1 LAGYS
6 APPNFSVATS
16 DSNLPEDESTAYAL
30 FFLDPDN
37 SAEIVSRGMGLVDFS
52 ANAGDV
58 FRISGK
64 GFRPEQFY
72 RQQASTFESLLG
84 NWNFDSELFGSGIN
98 FTMSD
103 LDGLYNSVMT
113 SDREEWFRNNRI
125 LENGDRGN
133 IAPLT
138 NLGTRTLHRFGEM
151 EEHIFVDWNQNDA
164 VGEPRNVNI
173 SFSDYISS
181 IEVTNA
187 GYGYSVPLEVKAVG
201 GYPTVDII
209 QQHVANTNTSYDFVP
224 AELKVH
230 SINQATGS
238 IIDVEIVDS
247 GLGYAIEPRI
257 VFSGG
262 GGSGAIAQA
271 TLDELT
277 GGISDVTI
285 INGGRGYFNLN
296 STAEMSWSFDP
307 PLAATDEDAN
317 MTPILGGYLSP
328 LDICPCIEHEEN
340 TNERRHAHLDPWIEI
355 WDRERNESI
364 IDQQGDRAF
373 AAAKVR
379 NGIIEKVVVINSGR
393 GYVDPVIYVR
403 GSPPNRF
410 TSSSP
415 YILNPSH
422 FFSWDYS
429 KGWRI
434 REWQC
439 TNLRETTT
447 GSIVECPNS
456 VAGNYPPEFCPHN
469 EEQFLSRCTGTK
481 TNYVLANDPYRTPYA
496 QWEPFDAKL
505 TAIVEN
511 GKIMEIK
518 VVDGGQMY
526 AASDIQISGSG
537 GHVDIIP
544 IYDEDGF
551 NIDIIYDDPEL
562 KNLERDGRKRP
573 LGAGQGFV
581 ERPWSWDA
589 TYDPTHGFREKPTI
603 THYLSIVP
611 EEFNFEHISIFEA
624 SESDYYADEAEGD
637 DPMIFYG
644 EPVLE
649 NSLGDRVVDIRI
661 NNSGIFSDPT
671 TTISATIDFNGTHR
685 PDINR
690 DGSPDF
696 VDAEIE
702 ISTTLGISEFL
713 LDENGTFLETF
724 DVDNDGNDDS
734 RWRSLYLEQPEVN
747 AVPQINGITTNIN
760 ETESGFF
767 RLNGLVG
774 YSASDPSFDLYI
786 DNRTPNSFFYGLETG
801 VADNTSGMGG
811 KITIV
816 DNNPDQLISEGS
828 KYVYTD
834 QNGFYS
840 LSGLNPGLYTV
851 NVYLEDEEF
860 QESTFRPDSNTTH
873 VTQVIYVPGFP
884 KLTMESDQSG
894 EGISRMV
901 WSKPAKLLSR
911 PNFAMTSE
919 RESVYEQ
926 KILEGIGAGFR
937 PNTTPQLSIIP
948 HKENTTLGIPKLDVE
963 VLVDGSLKLTIL
975 DDIFTNSFDLK
986 DRFDVIYSS
995 NISGVDF
1002 REDYLYSQTDSAG
1015 WLGTTSSYG
1024 FGVDRLSIFPNDGNG
1039 TNSIEVP
1046 ISSTLTGPQPFT
1058 FKARIYDENG
1068 TEQNASMVSWE
1079 IDTEFTAK
1087 EDNNTK
1093 VASLNGSNQFTGDSV
1108 DILLHSTLR
1117 RGKVESV
1124 KIDAPGSNYS
1134 IGSTVKLFGSG
1145 IDFNATIDD
1154 VDGNGGILSVNIVEG
1169 GSGYASDSFFEID
1182 DPAGSDAILKPILG
1196 GGEMKLNATAGTLTA
1211 TVRIYASQRTQL
1223 TREENWLNLYFDTI
1237 EERNATWWGSDI
1249 DADGLTNLEEF
1260 TIGSHPEKAD
1270 TDGDGMSD
1278 SAEINASALY
1288 QTNPLSRD
1296 TDGDGLMDGNESV
1309 LGTNPLL
1316 ADTDGD
1322 GVGDYDE
1329 FLDQELDPL
1338 SKDLLLVLSGVMY
1351 QEIIYPGDLY
1361 LKLERGSIDDSN
1373 NLSKPIQ
1380 IYENNESFVRQ
1391 SNTNFPRAFQFTGL
1405 LSNRY
1410 YRLSGFID
1418 LNGNQVFDSGEIYIE
1433 WEGLLETNKVDLQI
1447 LFKDLQPDLNF
1458 LDQYEDIIE
1467 IAKGESFQLSLLAT
1481 DYPDYNWTGPL
1492 VVDVHAATP
1501 SVLPSIVVSGD
1512 ATEVLAISNNQAVA
1526 LNSANYGTYSLEFT
1540 AFDVLGTASV
1550 PLERQIIITDKQDP
1564 VISVQSN
1571 PYPWPLGT
1579 PWDPTG
1585 IFSANDDPDGNI
1597 TSKVVVTGNVDS
1609 QTIGQYPISLFVRDA
1624 FGRTTTEFVTVD
1636 VADLSPPTIHFFEG
1650 DSSISWLL
1658 GAPFIL
1664 PENYVT
1670 VTDNVDADLTTQ
1682 LEIFG
1687 LDLLNETE
1695 ESNQTIYFAAEDSA
1709 GNRVENKAL
1718 TISFQ
1723 QPAWSIAGVAIDGY
1737 LSGSVVS
1744 FVPSNPALNYLSITG
1759 TTNITGGFD
1768 LFFLEEDF
1776 SKIDTNGNQMIDPSE
1791 GTIVVTGGIDTNTN
1805 QPFNSALSADANS
1818 SVVSPLTTILSEMI
1832 KNGTPKGDAQTELA
1846 KTFGYTNT
1854 IDITTYD
1861 PIAEA
1866 KTGDSDTVAILQA
1879 NALVV
1884 NTFKQVAAIA
1894 DHMNSEAESIEV
1906 SSQIAKSLA
1915 KMVNDET
1922 SLMDEL
1928 QKIDVL
1934 KEITENTFRVVD
1946 PDFEFN
1952 EVQLESFSSVIQN
1965 TNQLLAIN
1973 SMENLSAGEALKK
1986 LSQKQIAVEQEVIEG
2001 FAQLNQGLID
2011 LDELKNISDVET
2023 LDDLSQ
2029 QINSVNNFAPE
2040 GENFEKAFGKSDFEL
2055 GEILYQ
2061 LSVTDADGDAVVVS
2075 FLDSNEEFDLDGDKL
2090 QPFGVNAQN
2099 QLIAID
2105 VSDVETLFKERNTVT
2120 IIFELTDNNGKT
2132 GTMQGVLTKED
2143 NFNHIANES
2152 ANQRSNERNYDILDA
2167 VLDSRTSWYSSDW
2180 FGDFYPGK
2188 DGWLYHYTLGWIY
2201 LQPSEEN
2208 GFWIWDSHYDAWW
2221 WSSKDKNVFPYFYL
2235 FGNDIKNSGWGKLEN
2250 LDSETR
2256 VFEYFNQSWTKR

>member
-1 LAGYS
+1 
-6 APPNFSVATS
+6 
-16 DSNLPEDESTAYAL
+16 
-30 FFLDPDN
+30 
-37 SAEIVSRGMGLVDFS
+37 
-52 ANAGDV
+52 
-58 FRISGK
+58 
-64 GFRPEQFY
+64 
-72 RQQASTFESLLG
+72 
-84 NWNFDSELFGSGIN
+84 
-98 FTMSD
+98 MSD
-103 LDGLYNSVMT
+103 LDGFYNSVMT
-113 SDREEWFRNNRI
+113 SDREEWYRDGRN
-125 LENGDRGN
+125 LKNGDTPSN
-133 IAPLT
+133 IEALT
-138 NLGTRTLHRFGEM
+138 DLGTRTLHRFGEM
-151 EEHIFVDWNQNDA
+151 EEHIFVDWNQIDA
-164 VGEPRNVNI
+164 AGEPRNVNI

-187 GYGYSVPLEVKAVG
+187 GYGYSVPIEVKAVG

-415 YILNPSH
+415 YISNPSH

-456 VAGNYPPEFCPHN
+456 VAGNYPPEFCSHN

-537 GHVDIIP
+537 DHVDIIP

-644 EPVLE
+644 EPVLK

-661 NNSGIFSDPT
+661 NNPGIFSDPT

-901 WSKPAKLLSR
+901 WRKPAKLLSR

-919 RESVYEQ
+919 RESIYEQ

-975 DDIFTNSFDLK
+975 DNISTNSFDLK

-1002 REDYLYSQTDSAG
+1002 REDYLYSQSDSAG

-1087 EDNNTK
+1087 EGNNTK
-1093 VASLNGSNQFTGDSV
+1093 IASLNGSNQFTGDSV

-1169 GSGYASDSFFEID
+1169 GSGYASDSFFKID

-1237 EERNATWWGSDI
+1237 EERDATWWGSDI

-1380 IYENNESFVRQ
+1380 IYENNESFVRFLIRVK
-1391 SNTNFPRAFQFTGL
+1391 ST
-1405 LSNRY
+1405 
-1410 YRLSGFID
+1410 
-1418 LNGNQVFDSGEIYIE
+1418 LNG
-1433 WEGLLETNKVDLQI
+1433 K
-1447 LFKDLQPDLNF
+1447 
-1458 LDQYEDIIE
+1458 
-1467 IAKGESFQLSLLAT
+1467 
-1481 DYPDYNWTGPL
+1481 
-1492 VVDVHAATP
+1492 
-1501 SVLPSIVVSGD
+1501 
-1512 ATEVLAISNNQAVA
+1512 
-1526 LNSANYGTYSLEFT
+1526 
-1540 AFDVLGTASV
+1540 
-1550 PLERQIIITDKQDP
+1550 
-1564 VISVQSN
+1564 
-1571 PYPWPLGT
+1571 
-1579 PWDPTG
+1579 
-1585 IFSANDDPDGNI
+1585 
-1597 TSKVVVTGNVDS
+1597 
-1609 QTIGQYPISLFVRDA
+1609 
-1624 FGRTTTEFVTVD
+1624 
-1636 VADLSPPTIHFFEG
+1636 
-1650 DSSISWLL
+1650 
-1658 GAPFIL
+1658 
-1664 PENYVT
+1664 
-1670 VTDNVDADLTTQ
+1670 
-1682 LEIFG
+1682 
-1687 LDLLNETE
+1687 
-1695 ESNQTIYFAAEDSA
+1695 
-1709 GNRVENKAL
+1709 
-1718 TISFQ
+1718 
-1723 QPAWSIAGVAIDGY
+1723 GY
-1737 LSGSVVS
+1737 LR
-1744 FVPSNPALNYLSITG
+1744 L
-1759 TTNITGGFD
+1759 
-1768 LFFLEEDF
+1768 
-1776 SKIDTNGNQMIDPSE
+1776 
-1791 GTIVVTGGIDTNTN
+1791 
-1805 QPFNSALSADANS
+1805 
-1818 SVVSPLTTILSEMI
+1818 I
-1832 KNGTPKGDAQTELA
+1832 K
-1846 KTFGYTNT
+1846 
-1854 IDITTYD
+1854 
-1861 PIAEA
+1861 
-1866 KTGDSDTVAILQA
+1866 
-1879 NALVV
+1879 
-1884 NTFKQVAAIA
+1884 
-1894 DHMNSEAESIEV
+1894 
-1906 SSQIAKSLA
+1906 
-1915 KMVNDET
+1915 
-1922 SLMDEL
+1922 
-1928 QKIDVL
+1928 
-1934 KEITENTFRVVD
+1934 
-1946 PDFEFN
+1946 
-1952 EVQLESFSSVIQN
+1952 
-1965 TNQLLAIN
+1965 
-1973 SMENLSAGEALKK
+1973 
-1986 LSQKQIAVEQEVIEG
+1986 
-2001 FAQLNQGLID
+2001 
-2011 LDELKNISDVET
+2011 
-2023 LDDLSQ
+2023 
-2029 QINSVNNFAPE
+2029 
-2040 GENFEKAFGKSDFEL
+2040 
-2055 GEILYQ
+2055 
-2061 LSVTDADGDAVVVS
+2061 
-2075 FLDSNEEFDLDGDKL
+2075 
-2090 QPFGVNAQN
+2090 
-2099 QLIAID
+2099 
-2105 VSDVETLFKERNTVT
+2105 
-2120 IIFELTDNNGKT
+2120 
-2132 GTMQGVLTKED
+2132 
-2143 NFNHIANES
+2143 
-2152 ANQRSNERNYDILDA
+2152 
-2167 VLDSRTSWYSSDW
+2167 
-2180 FGDFYPGK
+2180 
-2188 DGWLYHYTLGWIY
+2188 
-2201 LQPSEEN
+2201 
-2208 GFWIWDSHYDAWW
+2208 
-2221 WSSKDKNVFPYFYL
+2221 
-2235 FGNDIKNSGWGKLEN
+2235 
-2250 LDSETR
+2250 
-2256 VFEYFNQSWTKR
+2256 